1 MRPALLLLALMFTF
15 TAPCRAADAASTY
28 TTNKAFT
35 VTLTDG
41 STIFCHP
48 QIKKVP
54 VKTPYAEL
62 VVPLERISVIS
73 NSVAKAESVIAMKN
87 GDVVRGECSIKELTV
102 VCLVGKLT
110 IPMKNITEINA
121 RMKPK
126 RVFEDSPARKNA
138 CINHLRM
145 IDSAKE
151 QWALANRRAEGDQAV
166 VNQVNEYLRGNR
178 TPVCPANG
186 KYTYHPI
193 GRNPTCDCPGHKMPG
208 GF

>member
-1 MRPALLLLALMFTF
+1 MRLALLCIALMFAL
-15 TAPCRAADAASTY
+15 TAPCRAADAASAY

-35 VTLTDG
+35 VILTDG

-48 QIKKVP
+48 QIKEVP
-54 VKTPYAEL
+54 VKTTYAEL

-73 NSVAKAESVIAMKN
+73 NSIAKAESVIAMKN
-87 GDVVRGECSIKELTV
+87 GDVVRGQCRIKELTV
-102 VCLVGKLT
+102 VSLVGKLT
-110 IPMKNITEINA
+110 IPMKDIAELNA
-121 RMKPK
+121 RVKPK
-126 RVFEDSPARKNA
+126 RVFEDSPARRNA
-138 CINHLRM
+138 CINNLRM

-151 QWALANRRAEGDQAV
+151 QWALADRHGEGDQAV
-166 VNQVNEYLRGNR
+166 VNQVNEYLRGNH

-193 GRNPTCDCPGHKMPG
+193 GRNPTCDCPGHKMPV